1 MKNEIWREIPGY
13 EGRYEASNM
22 GRIRSMY
29 HYVIN
34 RYGSKTLRKG
44 RILKQ
49 QLIGM
54 VSKYYAV
61 YIWDYEQN
69 KQVWKYVHYL
79 VALTFPE
86 ICGEYFDGAVC
97 NHKDENK
104 LNNKAENIEFC
115 TISHNSTWGTCRE
128 RISAKLKVKMNKKM
142 EEMGCNT
149 REEYKKRYRHE
160 YYMKNR
166 EKYIERALNRYYNNR
181 KLVN

>member
-54 VSKYYAV
+54 KTKYFAV
-61 YIWDYEQN
+61 YIWDYEKN

-79 VALTFPE
+79 VAITFPE

-115 TISHNSTWGTCRE
+115 TVYYNNTWGTRNE
-128 RISAKLKVKMNKKM
+128 RVSQKLKIRMNKKL
-142 EEMGCNT
+142 EMLGMT
-149 REEYKKRYRHE
+149 KEEYKKWYAHN
-160 YYMKNR
+160 YYLRNR
-166 EKYIERALNRYYNNR
+166 EKYIERAMNNYHNNR